1 MERKQ
6 ELEWSEAQKIV
17 ISRDLVAAAK
27 QQLQFLAVV
36 DRNRHLYDSPALY
49 KAINWYKYCWLP
61 LLAKHAES
69 QVSEGPLVVPL
80 DCEWIWHCHRLN
92 PVRCVTDY
100 ASLYRRIL
108 DNKNVVSS
116 TQRTCKTKTEEIWN
130 ILHPHEPYE
139 LNTKAPSIRKMQ
151 LQKAPSMLVSAVRR
165 QIPLCCQVFRSYV
178 NDNLLLK
185 GAVAG
190 YKDSDRT
197 KGQKLDVGFSEI
209 TKQWEETFGTR
220 LVLIVA
226 VKDLLVGHKGSLF
239 VSFSKERP
247 DLFFNTRRR
256 INISSESEEMVSG
269 FQCEPTGHMLFEL
282 ISYSSSILSIS
293 KTPILLKIS
302 TITLEDLLSPVS
314 KLQVEKWFELMANSA
329 VVGSKPILRIALFDY
344 CDFFVICTAHGSVD
358 GSEPKLGSCNSAS
371 KFFYLF
377 DVHHKEFMVAERRNN
392 CLPEKKQKELME
404 NDSKEPIDKCKEE
417 GKRGNQFTAS
427 VKRSLRKAMKL

>member
-49 KAINWYKYCWLP
+49 KAINRYKYCWLP

-92 PVRCVTDY
+92 PVRCATDY
-100 ASLYRRIL
+100 ASPYRRIL

-130 ILHPHEPYE
+130 ILPPHEPYE
-139 LNTKAPSIRKMQ
+139 LDMKAPSIRKMQ
-151 LQKAPSMLVSAVRR
+151 LQKAP
-165 QIPLCCQVFRSYV
+165 
-178 NDNLLLK
+178 N
-185 GAVAG
+185 
-190 YKDSDRT
+190 SDRT

-226 VKDLLVGHKGSLF
+226 VKDLPVGHKGSLF
-239 VSFSKERP
+239 VSFSKKQP

-256 INISSESEEMVSG
+256 INISSESEEMVSC

-293 KTPILLKIS
+293 KTPILLKSS

-329 VVGSKPILRIALFDY
+329 VVGSKPILRIALSLTTVIFSSY
-344 CDFFVICTAHGSVD
+344 VLHMVCTRPLSKSCFLSLSGRFQNAKSWTCFVDEAD
-358 GSEPKLGSCNSAS
+358 N
-371 KFFYLF
+371 
-377 DVHHKEFMVAERRNN
+377 
-392 CLPEKKQKELME
+392 ELM
-404 NDSKEPIDKCKEE
+404 SIQM
-417 GKRGNQFTAS
+417 R
-427 VKRSLRKAMKL
+427 